1 MRHPGSSASPVSSP
15 ALKDCGSVSTSFG
28 DPVFFAAKQPVRTP
42 PWLTAH
48 FSNLADLMEGGVPI
62 RRSPRS
68 ASRIVLLSS
77 NIRA

>member
-1 MRHPGSSASPVSSP
+1 MTPSS
-15 ALKDCGSVSTSFG
+15 
-28 DPVFFAAKQPVRTP
+28 FAAKQPVRKP

-48 FSNLADLMEGGVPI
+48 FSNLADLMEGEVPI

-68 ASRIVLLSS
+68 ASRIVLPSS